1 MSQAG
6 KLIVLLLL
14 SLMIACG
21 GGGGESDSDTEG
33 SDGTDEPT
41 TVINTPPQVDAGS
54 DQTVTAGQSVSLNG
68 SGSDSDGTVV
78 DYQWSQLGGSAVS
91 LTNADQMVASFTAP
105 SVLSSESLQFSFTIT
120 DDAGDRVTD
129 YVTITVNPQQLAALP
144 DYGPD
149 LDLCPATLSDRGDR
163 VIHLCDC
170 QSGADTDCVPG
181 DDANLGSALSPKRS
195 ITAAIAAFNAG
206 SDLAFCRGGVWHSDT
221 VLQLSASGCNND
233 TPCTLQD
240 YGDSSQARP
249 KITITQT
256 GNVNGLV
263 FDPSDDQL
271 SWQGIRIHNLQLTKQ
286 SQDGEGFGL
295 FLFRNINQVVMQCL
309 EVDGFGI
316 GVYLNSNDLESGD
329 ITLSDSYIHDNG
341 VMGWLGGTHRTRLE
355 RNRFH
360 NNGWLNASAL
370 QHNVYLSQMRSD
382 GVVRGNWLSDSALD
396 ANDQCVGT
404 SLVAHNDNTL
414 DLLIENNLIEERN
427 PSAGC
432 WGLTVDAAGSTTE
445 SHRNAII
452 RGNLVRNVGNLAIGV
467 ASCVDCTIENN
478 IVVQTLIGGATGIA
492 SPNRATAAPDL
503 DISGTVVRNNSVYFG
518 GTASGRAYYVG
529 ERGGDYVV
537 TNNIGYF
544 ANPQSGDSCYDF
556 DLSADAYQLVNSNLC
571 FGASFDSGTRG
582 LDGMASIADPGFLDA
597 PDDLRLETDSVAR
610 GRGTTLSVP
619 TTDILGN
626 PRDATPD
633 LGAYETP

>member
-1 MSQAG
+1 
-6 KLIVLLLL
+6 
-14 SLMIACG
+14 
-21 GGGGESDSDTEG
+21 
-33 SDGTDEPT
+33 
-41 TVINTPPQVDAGS
+41 
-54 DQTVTAGQSVSLNG
+54 
-68 SGSDSDGTVV
+68 
-78 DYQWSQLGGSAVS
+78 
-91 LTNADQMVASFTAP
+91 
-105 SVLSSESLQFSFTIT
+105 
-120 DDAGDRVTD
+120 
-129 YVTITVNPQQLAALP
+129 
-144 DYGPD
+144 
-149 LDLCPATLSDRGDR
+149 
-163 VIHLCDC
+163 
-170 QSGADTDCVPG
+170 
-181 DDANLGSALSPKRS
+181 
-195 ITAAIAAFNAG
+195 
-206 SDLAFCRGGVWHSDT
+206 
-221 VLQLSASGCNND
+221 
-233 TPCTLQD
+233 
-240 YGDSSQARP
+240 
-249 KITITQT
+249 
-256 GNVNGLV
+256 
-263 FDPSDDQL
+263 
-271 SWQGIRIHNLQLTKQ
+271 
-286 SQDGEGFGL
+286 
-295 FLFRNINQVVMQCL
+295 
-309 EVDGFGI
+309 
-316 GVYLNSNDLESGD
+316 
-329 ITLSDSYIHDNG
+329 
-341 VMGWLGGTHRTRLE
+341 
-355 RNRFH
+355 
-360 NNGWLNASAL
+360 WLNASAL

-582 LDGMASIADPGFLDA
+582 LDGMASSADPGFLDA

>member
-1 MSQAG
+1 MSRARRMTM
-6 KLIVLLLL
+6 LLLF
-14 SLMIACG
+14 SLMSACG
-21 GGGGESDSDTEG
+21 GGGGESDSDTDAG
-33 SDGTDEPT
+33 DGTDQPT
-41 TVINTPPQVDAGS
+41 PVINTPPQVDAGS
-54 DQTVTAGQSVSLNG
+54 DQTVTAGQSVTLIG
-68 SGSDSDGTVV
+68 SGSDSDGSAVE
-78 DYQWSQLGGSAVS
+78 YQWTQLSGSAIN
-91 LTNADQMVASFTAP
+91 LTNADQVVASFTAP
-105 SVLSSESLQFSFTIT
+105 LVLGSENLEFSLTIT
-120 DDAGDRVTD
+120 DDAGDRVSD
-129 YVTITVNPQQLAALP
+129 RVIITVNPQQLAALP
-144 DYGPD
+144 DFGPD
-149 LDLCPATLSDRGDR
+149 LDLCPATASDRGDR

-170 QSGADTDCVPG
+170 QSGAGTDCTPG
-181 DDANLGSALSPKRS
+181 DDAHVGSALSPKRS

-221 VLQLSASGCNND
+221 ALQLNASGCRSD

-240 YGDSSQARP
+240 YGDPAQARP
-249 KITITQT
+249 TIRITQD
-256 GNVNGLV
+256 GSVNGLV

-271 SWQGIRIHNLQLTKQ
+271 SWQGIQIHNLQLSKQ

-329 ITLSDSYIHDNG
+329 ITLSDSQIHDNG

-370 QHNVYLSQMRSD
+370 QHNVYLSQMKSD
-382 GVVRGNWLSDSALD
+382 GIVRGNWLSDSALD

-404 SLVAHNDNTL
+404 SLVAHNDNTVN
-414 DLLIENNLIEERN
+414 LLIENNLIEERN
-427 PSAGC
+427 PSPGC

-445 SHRNAII
+445 SHQSAVI

-467 ASCVDCTIENN
+467 ASCVDCIIENN

-492 SPNRATAAPDL
+492 SPNRSTVAPDL
-503 DISGTVVRNNSVYFG
+503 DVSGTVVRNNSVYFG
-518 GTASGRAYYVG
+518 GSASGRAYYVG

-544 ANPQSGDSCYDF
+544 ANPQSGNSCYDF

-571 FGASFDSGTRG
+571 FGASFDSGTTG
-582 LDGMASIADPGFLDA
+582 LDGMASAADPRFLDA
-597 PDDLRLETDSVAR
+597 PDDLRLAADSVAR
-610 GRGTTLSVP
+610 SRGTTLSVSS
-619 TTDILGN
+619 TDILGN

>member
-1 MSQAG
+1 MSRARQM
-6 KLIVLLLL
+6 IIILLF
-14 SLMIACG
+14 SLMSACG
-21 GGGGESDSDTEG
+21 GGGGESDSEAG
-33 SDGTDEPT
+33 GGYGTDEPT
-41 TVINTPPQVDAGS
+41 PVINTPPEVDAGS
-54 DQTVTAGQSVSLNG
+54 DQTVTAGQSVILAG
-68 SGSDSDGTVV
+68 SGSDGDGTVI
-78 DYQWSQLGGSAVS
+78 DYQWTQLSGSAID
-91 LTNADQMVASFTAP
+91 LTNADQAVASFTAP
-105 SVLSSESLQFSFTIT
+105 SVLSFENLEFSLTIT
-120 DDAGDRVTD
+120 DDAGEMVSDR
-129 YVTITVNPQQLAALP
+129 VTITVNPQQLAALP

-170 QSGADTDCVPG
+170 QSGAVTDCTPG

-195 ITAAIAAFNAG
+195 IMAAIAAFNAG

-221 VLQLSASGCNND
+221 ALQLSASGCRSG

-240 YGDSSQARP
+240 YGDSVQARP
-249 KITITQT
+249 TIRITQA
-256 GNVNGLV
+256 GNVDGMV

-271 SWQGIRIHNLQLTKQ
+271 SWQGIQIHNLQLSKQ
-286 SQDGEGFGL
+286 SRDGEGFGL
-295 FLFRNINQVVMQCL
+295 FLFRNLNQVVMQCL

-329 ITLSDSYIHDNG
+329 ITLSDSHIHDNG

-370 QHNVYLSQMRSD
+370 QHNVYLSQMKSD

-396 ANDQCVGT
+396 MNDQCVGT
-404 SLVAHNDNTL
+404 SLVAHNDNTV

-427 PSAGC
+427 PSPGC

-445 SHRNAII
+445 SHQRAVI

-467 ASCVDCTIENN
+467 ASCVDCIIENN

-492 SPNRATAAPDL
+492 SPNRSTAAPDL
-503 DISGTVVRNNSVYFG
+503 DVSGTVVRNNSVYFG
-518 GTASGRAYYVG
+518 GAASGRAYYVG

-571 FGASFDSGTRG
+571 FGASFDSGTSG
-582 LDGMASIADPGFLDA
+582 LDGMASSADPGFLDA
-597 PDDLRLETDSVAR
+597 PDDLRLESDSAAR
-610 GRGTTLSVP
+610 DRGTTLSVP
-619 TTDILGN
+619 TTDMLGN